1 MRGRQISDMHVT
13 GPGKAATSDKPP
25 CPPALTFPLKLY
37 SWKVAEPT
45 QAYLLT
51 MFMIEH
57 PV

>member
-1 MRGRQISDMHVT
+1 MHVT
-13 GPGKAATSDKPP
+13 GPGKAATRDKPLPP
-25 CPPALTFPLKLY
+25 CPNISWELALKLY

>member
-1 MRGRQISDMHVT
+1 MHVT
-13 GPGKAATSDKPP
+13 GPGKAATPDKPQ
-25 CPPALTFPLKLY
+25 PPSPNISSELALKLY